1 MEKNSQLE
9 GTEAFGSSKA
19 TDKER
24 LTLGSTLL
32 EDYHHQ
38 ESLKSQLNRETT
50 RITNRT
56 IGNKSKL
63 PQQIRDRK
71 KSKEITGNKID
82 SYIAAEEISDLD
94 LFRQIDDLKNC
105 CNQCDSSTN
114 CIKNHFLFSSN
125 KLDFVGLC
133 NFVRKA
139 RAERHKLEGEQLD
152 NFVQEKF
159 RSVCKGEKVNKHGDT
174 IFHLEWIHEGKA
186 MCRQSY
192 SFLFDIPKNRFDKC
206 SFAMKSAGVKRLSS
220 INHKTWK
227 DDKVHDFTFT
237 ETEVLFKENLL
248 DLKVIDESW
257 VQAALSPSAEAQQYC
272 IVWFQTYFNKFG
284 DRAPNRYET
293 YLLITAKRNVYH
305 QYVEQFNRQ
314 CRAIVTESVFSNLWN
329 TIFPRYINRPWCD
342 IPGKCDCCYEIDT
355 QRRSAQDFETQEQLK
370 VAHHLHRGGMFNLE
384 RLRYKARCAEAIESN
399 NLLRPT
405 VMSLIIDGMDQ
416 NHCKIPYLGGQN
428 TFKSPLTQHITG
440 VKEHGVGLTLF
451 RNFNN
456 ITKGADLTIYCVLK
470 KLENFKSRHGYY
482 PEKLFLQVDGGSENA
497 NQYLLA
503 ALELLV
509 VKRCCRDV
517 YYTRLPTGHTHED
530 IDAAFAVIWSCFCSD
545 PCETLQSYK
554 KRIEDAFNKT
564 SLHATIEDVLVVPNY
579 RKLLGPC
586 ITKGFARMHKEIHTQ
601 HQWRFFAVPVDPMF
615 PLGCKTTFRAYSADQ
630 VVEFVKKPKG
640 QCLSKVGRYT
650 GLEPVTLF
658 VRWYPTALCDPNR
671 VGVEG
676 LYILEKLPSCPV
688 GMGTFIEPCDF
699 DVGSSDY
706 IKKCII
712 EVHRQWQA
720 FDTHATILN
729 DWNVW
734 ADTHAPKSDSAVEYV
749 TNSRTRKF
757 YNMPMRIVLFNPTVY
772 MSPDNWLNKL
782 GGYSDYDPNFKWP
795 EAIAIAMNSVASDRF
810 NPHPPEARVY
820 SALDEQIVLKKQN
833 FCDATVLYYDG
844 RLKTATAKLLKEML
858 RRRVGYS
865 GECRNLLRLDP
876 RS

>member
-1 MEKNSQLE
+1 
-9 GTEAFGSSKA
+9 
-19 TDKER
+19 
-24 LTLGSTLL
+24 
-32 EDYHHQ
+32 
-38 ESLKSQLNRETT
+38 
-50 RITNRT
+50 
-56 IGNKSKL
+56 
-63 PQQIRDRK
+63 
-71 KSKEITGNKID
+71 
-82 SYIAAEEISDLD
+82 
-94 LFRQIDDLKNC
+94 
-105 CNQCDSSTN
+105 
-114 CIKNHFLFSSN
+114 
-125 KLDFVGLC
+125 
-133 NFVRKA
+133 
-139 RAERHKLEGEQLD
+139 
-152 NFVQEKF
+152 
-159 RSVCKGEKVNKHGDT
+159 
-174 IFHLEWIHEGKA
+174 
-186 MCRQSY
+186 
-192 SFLFDIPKNRFDKC
+192 
-206 SFAMKSAGVKRLSS
+206 
-220 INHKTWK
+220 
-227 DDKVHDFTFT
+227 
-237 ETEVLFKENLL
+237 
-248 DLKVIDESW
+248 
-257 VQAALSPSAEAQQYC
+257 
-272 IVWFQTYFNKFG
+272 
-284 DRAPNRYET
+284 
-293 YLLITAKRNVYH
+293 
-305 QYVEQFNRQ
+305 
-314 CRAIVTESVFSNLWN
+314 
-329 TIFPRYINRPWCD
+329 
-342 IPGKCDCCYEIDT
+342 
-355 QRRSAQDFETQEQLK
+355 
-370 VAHHLHRGGMFNLE
+370 
-384 RLRYKARCAEAIESN
+384 
-399 NLLRPT
+399 
-405 VMSLIIDGMDQ
+405 
-416 NHCKIPYLGGQN
+416 
-428 TFKSPLTQHITG
+428 
-440 VKEHGVGLTLF
+440 
-451 RNFNN
+451 
-456 ITKGADLTIYCVLK
+456 VLK
-470 KLENFKSRHGYY
+470 LYVLYR
-482 PEKLFLQVDGGSENA
+482 
-497 NQYLLA
+497 
-503 ALELLV
+503 
-509 VKRCCRDV
+509 
-517 YYTRLPTGHTHED
+517 
-530 IDAAFAVIWSCFCSD
+530 SCFCSD

-865 GECRNLLRLDP
+865 GEEPCLTGVKTELINRIKDVHLQMIIIFARKLSPPDMEFVDSIFRQDTSYPEIANKVVASITTPNTNVSVEVSTKTIQELKLAQPLSKSLMNGVWKLFEKRDQRIYDAHKEVNDGKQHYIPFKRSYFIPPQFLEALLEFQPDNNNILDEYFP
-876 RS
+876 ERFQMASMHRAYFLEKLREDDDCFCVFIADFDLKCLFYI